1 MKQRPGLIGDYRSD
15 AVIFRSGV
23 QKFWIGLLMVAVVF
37 LAFGGRLGPLALSS
51 DMLQLAVVAV
61 FASIGAIGLNI
72 VSGMAGQVSL
82 GHAFF
87 LGLGAFTA
95 AVLGGVEG
103 TAPALDPVTGELIDK
118 VVLAGYQ
125 LDMIIWLP
133 AAGLVAALAGLLVAP
148 LATRLRGMYLAFV
161 TLGLVFLGDHIFR
174 EAEFFT
180 GGAFV
185 GRTTAELS
193 LGGFRF
199 DQHGDVLGVY
209 LEKNQKLLLLGLAL
223 LVVMG
228 LAAKNLFRS
237 KVGRAMAA
245 IRDRDIA
252 AEIMGI
258 NLGRYKLIAF
268 VISSFYAGIAG
279 ALLWSVVGRL
289 QPEQFG
295 FLLSIKYIAM
305 ILIGG
310 IATVSGAI
318 MGAFFLTFLPKIVEW
333 MAGFSLDLGFF
344 TISVPFLSDEVASG
358 TLTVSQFEQIL
369 FGAMIIG
376 FLIFEPLGLY
386 GIWIRIRNYWK
397 AWPFSY

>member
-1 MKQRPGLIGDYRSD
+1 MLIGDYRSD
-15 AVIFRSGV
+15 AAVFRSGV
-23 QKFWIGLLMVAVVF
+23 QRSWVGVLVVFGFF
-37 LAFGGRLGPLALSS
+37 LAFGGALGPVRLEGEWLVLALT
-51 DMLQLAVVAV
+51 AV

-72 VSGMAGQVSL
+72 VTGMAGQISL

-87 LGLGAFTA
+87 IGLGAFTA

-103 TAPALDPVTGELIDK
+103 TAPALDPETGEMVQK

-125 LDMIIWLP
+125 LDMIVWLP
-133 AAGLVAALAGLLVAP
+133 AAGLMAALAGFIVAP
-148 LATRLRGMYLAFV
+148 VATRLRGLYLAFV
-161 TLGLVFLGDHIFR
+161 TLGLVFLGDHLFR

-185 GRTTAELS
+185 GRTTADMDL
-193 LGGFRF
+193 LGFRF
-199 DQHGDVLGVY
+199 DEPGSVLGVH
-209 LEKNQKLLLLGLAL
+209 LETNQKLLLLGLIL
-223 LVVMG
+223 LIVMG

-258 NLGRYKLIAF
+258 NLARYKLIAF

-279 ALLWSVVGRL
+279 GLLYAVIGRL
-289 QPEQFG
+289 QPEEFG
-295 FLLSIKYIAM
+295 FPLSIDYIAM

-310 IATVSGAI
+310 VATVSGAI
-318 MGAFFLTFLPKIVEW
+318 MGAFFLELFLPKFVEW
-333 MAGFSLDLGFF
+333 LAALPGVDFLISQEAGRGIFDVF
-344 TISVPFLSDEVASG
+344 
-358 TLTVSQFEQIL
+358 QFERIL
-369 FGAMIIG
+369 FGLLIVG